1 MSSTNPGLAKWHDY
15 MANHEGSPEGLAQVL
30 HEDCVFHSPVVHT
43 PQRGRPI
50 VTAYLMAAAGTL
62 GQGDF
67 RYVREM
73 ADGNHALLEFTTT
86 MDGIHVNGIDLMTFD
101 EDGMITDFKVMV
113 RPLKAVNKVWE
124 QMAAML
130 ETQKAG

>member
-1 MSSTNPGLAKWHDY
+1 MPSTNPGLAKWHDY
-15 MANHEGSPEGLAQVL
+15 MANHEGSTDALAQVL

-50 VTAYLMAAAGTL
+50 VTAYLMAAANTL

-67 RYVREM
+67 QYVREM
-73 ADGNHALLEFTTT
+73 ADGDHALLEFTTT
-86 MDGIHVNGIDLMTFD
+86 MDGVHVNGIDLMTFD
-101 EDGMITDFKVMV
+101 ENGMITDFKVMV

-130 ETQKAG
+130 ETMKKA